1 MLSDGTYFAEIYPMA
16 NKADA
21 RQALKIFVMKIG
33 FPEYLMVDGSKEQNS
48 PGTEL
53 MKCCRRN
60 EIFLKRTDTEIPN
73 HNPAERIFRE
83 VQRR

>member
-33 FPEYLMVDGSKEQNS
+33 FPEYLTVDGSKEQNS

-60 EIFLKRTDTEIPN
+60 EIFLKRTDTERPN
-73 HNPAERIFRE
+73 QNSAEGVIR
-83 VQRR
+83 